1 MISTKVPRKQPTQH
15 RLYKPLKEHL
25 HVGYEPCLSNTTH
38 TSCTLSLSSRSSH
51 ASMAAIISHIG
62 KSSDFEAEV
71 FLETTPYE
79 NWYFI
84 SRGTDEQYEYYSAH
98 EDQKHVFFTEPND
111 DIWNWEM
118 WTAEEFTT
126 TDNQTVH
133 LLKSSHDTYIHI
145 DQESGAIWQIVNP
158 SSCNQPDLITLDIT
172 EVPEPY
178 EAETSESDT
187 EPAPKPKKVKKTPP
201 PSDSD
206 SDEEPAP
213 KPKKVKKV
221 KKTPP
226 PSDSDSDEE
235 PAPKPKKVKKT
246 PPPSDSDSDEEPAP
260 KPKKVKKTKKETAG
274 DDKPKR
280 KPNIKLI
287 AFQLYCKDNRPQ
299 VKEESPE
306 AKLGEQQKILGE
318 WWKQQDEEVRV
329 KYEKMAKRKAEDQ

>member
-213 KPKKVKKV
+213 KPKKVKK
-221 KKTPP
+221 
-226 PSDSDSDEE
+226 
-235 PAPKPKKVKKT
+235 
-246 PPPSDSDSDEEPAP
+246 
-260 KPKKVKKTKKETAG
+260 TKKETAG

>member
-1 MISTKVPRKQPTQH
+1 
-15 RLYKPLKEHL
+15 
-25 HVGYEPCLSNTTH
+25 
-38 TSCTLSLSSRSSH
+38 
-51 ASMAAIISHIG
+51 MAAIISHIG

-84 SRGTDEQYEYYSAH
+84 SRGTDDQYEYYSAH

-213 KPKKVKKV
+213 KPKKVKK
-221 KKTPP
+221 
-226 PSDSDSDEE
+226 
-235 PAPKPKKVKKT
+235 
-246 PPPSDSDSDEEPAP
+246 
-260 KPKKVKKTKKETAG
+260 TKKETAG

-318 WWKQQDEEVRV
+318 WWKQQDEEVHT
-329 KYEKMAKRKAEDQ
+329 KYEKMAKRKAEEQ

>member
-206 SDEEPAP
+206 SD
-213 KPKKVKKV
+213 
-221 KKTPP
+221 
-226 PSDSDSDEE
+226 
-235 PAPKPKKVKKT
+235 
-246 PPPSDSDSDEEPAP
+246 SDEEPAP